1 MKKQSNVKGAVLSLL
16 VLLFT
21 AAGILWI
28 MPQSPMAETLEDL
41 LGNLDVPDAVCEYLP
56 IAPFVLAALFGVI
69 GCLSDGKKVKAAKTS
84 ETEKAEVAKIDE
96 KEEDS
101 TGVLV
106 PLPESYKAP
115 EEQVDLAPIN
125 FDKYNST
132 KVEEID
138 GQHYTEVE
146 SYTERIRVLNKL
158 GATDLDIIQTNML
171 GNTEFSDILK
181 TPRSQKTMTS
191 QEICEYVITK
201 KGVVT
206 IKKRGAINWTFKYGM
221 KSFLMIREGKDGTY
235 KVSIKCFPDMAVRLN
250 EVFKALEDSNFPAG
264 PIWFSFSELRN
275 LPPKVIQYLIDTA
288 YQIGVMQ
295 QKKTDMLKDSKP
307 LSAYDID
314 GNAIKNKY
322 LAGESI
328 MKFAKFTLVFQR
340 GAKADMNTLLINPPK
355 DLDTS
360 KFIKEFY
367 FKFAFNNEL
376 SLTMLPQKGFSDEA
390 ATVFFDNIEQVLLK
404 AGKSAAAAQ

>member
-1 MKKQSNVKGAVLSLL
+1 MGGNDNEKTKQSL
-16 VLLFT
+16 VAFRQRHEN
-21 AAGILWI
+21 AGGILFFF
-28 MPQSPMAETLEDL
+28 ALVDFDF
-41 LGNLDVPDAVCEYLP
+41 G
-56 IAPFVLAALFGVI
+56 LFG
-69 GCLSDGKKVKAAKTS
+69 GFFGFGRFGTSGQAARYAENRGKN
-84 ETEKAEVAKIDE
+84 ERNERKIADHCFRQAFQR
-96 KEEDS
+96 
-101 TGVLV
+101 VLQDV
-106 PLPESYKAP
+106 GKRAVS
-115 EEQVDLAPIN
+115 
-125 FDKYNST
+125 

-146 SYTERIRVLNKL
+146 SYSERIRVLNKL

-171 GNTEFSDILK
+171 GNTEFSEILK
-181 TPRSQKTMTS
+181 TPRAQKTMTS
-191 QEICEYVITK
+191 QEICEYVMTK

-275 LPPKVIQYLIDTA
+275 LPPKVIEYLIDTA

-322 LAGESI
+322 LAGESV
-328 MKFAKFTLVFQR
+328 MEFPKFTLVFQR
-340 GAKADMNTLLINPPK
+340 GPKADMNTLLINPPK

-367 FKFAFNNEL
+367 FKFAFNSEL

-404 AGKSAAAAQ
+404 ASKSAQ

>member
-1 MKKQSNVKGAVLSLL
+1 MTKSKNAKGAVFSLL
-16 VLLFT
+16 ILVFT
-21 AAGILWI
+21 ALGVCWLLPVEAIKTVLDNILA
-28 MPQSPMAETLEDL
+28 SLGEDL
-41 LGNLDVPDAVCEYLP
+41 LNYIRFVPFA
-56 IAPFVLAALFGVI
+56 LAAIFGII
-69 GCLSDGKKVKAAKTS
+69 GSLTGKKAKASAQST
-84 ETEKAEVAKIDE
+84 ETETTETVAVKEDE
-96 KEEDS
+96 S
-101 TGVLV
+101 GVLV
-106 PLPESYKAP
+106 PIPEGYKAP

-171 GNTEFSDILK
+171 GNAEFAEILK
-181 TPRSQKTMTS
+181 TPRSSKTMTAK
-191 QEICEYVITK
+191 EICEYTMTK
-201 KGVVT
+201 KGIVT

-250 EVFKALEDSNFPAG
+250 EIFKALEDSNFPAG

-314 GNAIKNKY
+314 GNAIKTKY
-322 LAGESI
+322 LAGEST
-328 MKFAKFTLVFQR
+328 MTFPKFTLVFQR
-340 GAKADMNTLLINPPK
+340 GPKADMNTLLINPPE
-355 DLDTS
+355 DVDTT
-360 KFIKEFY
+360 KFIKEYY
-367 FKFAFNNEL
+367 FKFAFNSEL
-376 SLTMLPQKGFSDEA
+376 SLTMLPNKGFSDEA
-390 ATVFFDNIEQVLLK
+390 ATVFFDNIEQVMLK
-404 AGKSAAAAQ
+404 ASKSA

>member
-1 MKKQSNVKGAVLSLL
+1 MKKQSNVKGAFFSLL

-21 AAGILWI
+21 AAGVVWI
-28 MPQSPMAETLEDL
+28 MPDSPLA
-41 LGNLDVPDAVCEYLP
+41 DVLQNALKSLPEAVVGYLP
-56 IAPFVLAALFGVI
+56 LVPFVLAAIFGI
-69 GCLSDGKKVKAAKTS
+69 AGSLSGGTKAAKS
-84 ETEKAEVAKIDE
+84 EKTAEKTEVKVDE
-96 KEEDS
+96 GKEEEDS
-101 TGVLV
+101 AGVLV

-115 EEQVDLAPIN
+115 EEQVDLTPIN

-146 SYTERIRVLNKL
+146 SYSERIRVLNKL

-171 GNTEFSDILK
+171 GNTEFSEILK
-181 TPRSQKTMTS
+181 TPRAQKTMTS
-191 QEICEYVITK
+191 QEICEYVMTK

-221 KSFLMIREGKDGTY
+221 KSFLMIREGKDGSY

-275 LPPKVIQYLIDTA
+275 LPPKVIEYLIDTA

-322 LAGESI
+322 LAGESV
-328 MKFAKFTLVFQR
+328 MEFPKFTLVFQR
-340 GAKADMNTLLINPPK
+340 GPKADMNTLLINPPK

-367 FKFAFNNEL
+367 FKFAFNSEL

-404 AGKSAAAAQ
+404 ASKSAQ